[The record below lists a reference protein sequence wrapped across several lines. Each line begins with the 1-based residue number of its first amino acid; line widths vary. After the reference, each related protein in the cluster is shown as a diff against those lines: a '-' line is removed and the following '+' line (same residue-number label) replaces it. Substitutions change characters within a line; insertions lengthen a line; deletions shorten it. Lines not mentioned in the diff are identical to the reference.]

1 MNILKI
7 IGIVA
12 GVIIVAVIAFFVIM
26 NYYLSKEDPDY
37 VLQYIKEHKEDE
49 TCSLFI
55 KRNGEVVTSINEN
68 VKLPLASMA
77 KIVIAV
83 EFAKQ
88 VSEGKISRD
97 EQISLQEL
105 EKYYVKTLMVERI
118 LTG

>member
-12 GVIIVAVIAFFVIM
+12 GVIIVAVIAFCYYELLFV
-26 NYYLSKEDPDY
+26 KEDPDY